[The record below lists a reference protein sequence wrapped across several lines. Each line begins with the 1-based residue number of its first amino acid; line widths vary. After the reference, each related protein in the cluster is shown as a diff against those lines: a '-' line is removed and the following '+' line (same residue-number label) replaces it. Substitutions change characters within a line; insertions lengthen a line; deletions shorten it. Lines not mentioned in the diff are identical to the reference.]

1 VLLPRRIIGVFAKE
15 QTMSAFK
22 DLLQQAE
29 ALLRQATNGSQG
41 QANDLRQ
48 NAQDLL
54 EKVKA
59 SSQVLQDEAV
69 VKAKQ
74 VGEATQNYVKEN
86 PWQAV
91 GIAASLGLMLGAL
104 MKKDGDASDEL
115 AADPKVIEAAPP
127 TLDT

>member
-1 VLLPRRIIGVFAKE
+1 
-15 QTMSAFK
+15 MSAFK

-29 ALLRQATNGSQG
+29 VLLRQATNGSQG
-41 QANDLRQ
+41 QADDLRQ

-69 VKAKQ
+69 GKAKQ

-104 MKKDGDASDEL
+104 QKTKRRLNDINHI
-115 AADPKVIEAAPP
+115 IEAIFLPLFFCAIVCNGMSVACI
-127 TLDT
+127 

>member
-1 VLLPRRIIGVFAKE
+1 
-15 QTMSAFK
+15 MSAFK

-69 VKAKQ
+69 GKAKQ

-91 GIAASLGLMLGAL
+91 GIAASLGLLLGAL
-104 MKKDGDASDEL
+104 MKKEDNAGNTA
-115 AADPKVIEAAPP
+115 AADPKVIEASPSS
-127 TLDT
+127 TQN

>member
-1 VLLPRRIIGVFAKE
+1 
-15 QTMSAFK
+15 MSAFK

-29 ALLRQATNGSQG
+29 VLLRQATNGSQG
-41 QANDLRQ
+41 QADDLRQ

-69 VKAKQ
+69 GKAKQ

-104 MKKDGDASDEL
+104 MKKEGDAGNPSS
-115 AADPKVIEAAPP
+115 ADPKVIEAVPP
-127 TLDT
+127 SAEH

>member
-1 VLLPRRIIGVFAKE
+1 
-15 QTMSAFK
+15 MSAFK

-69 VKAKQ
+69 GKAKQ

-91 GIAASLGLMLGAL
+91 GIAASLGLLLGAL
-104 MKKDGDASDEL
+104 MKKEGDVGDKAST
-115 AADPKVIEAAPP
+115 DPKVIEAVPP
-127 TLDT
+127 NAEN

>member
-1 VLLPRRIIGVFAKE
+1 
-15 QTMSAFK
+15 MSAFK

-69 VKAKQ
+69 GKAKQ

-91 GIAASLGLMLGAL
+91 GIAASLGLLLGAL
-104 MKKDGDASDEL
+104 MKKEGDADDKVST
-115 AADPKVIEAAPP
+115 DPKVIEAVPP
-127 TLDT
+127 SAEN